1 MLNLVVRYANWE
13 SVDSDLRLQLVI
25 EKSSLVTWVG
35 RKVVEQ
41 R

>member
-1 MLNLVVRYANWE
+1 MLNLVERYANWE

-25 EKSSLVTWVG
+25 DKSSLVTWVG

>member
-13 SVDSDLRLQLVI
+13 GVDSDLRLQLVI
-25 EKSSLVTWVG
+25 EKSSLVIWVG